1 MNKLHRPGPGTQRG
15 AAALIV
21 VLLLFFV
28 VSLVAAYAGRN
39 LIFEQRA
46 STNQYRATQ
55 AFEAAEAGL
64 EWAVA
69 MLNGGRVTADC
80 IPPVPV
86 NAALPSFRQR
96 YIAIDDVSGNVT
108 PVLWAD
114 GTAERPSCVRRTIDP
129 LNPNQPQWNCSC
141 PDQAAPVLAIPG
153 SAAAPPGF
161 RVCFEAVDPPQPG
174 VVRVVSTGRTS
185 FIDRPCTERAE
196 GTAGEA
202 AATVSVVVALNS
214 ALATPPGVALTV
226 RGDLD
231 VAAAMR
237 LLPVALPS
245 RQDLDAIWMPN
256 GSLVHVGGAA
266 NNLAANLKPGNV
278 RGTPIEALVAMD
290 GALGALT
297 PDQMFASVFKMN
309 KGSYKNQPG
318 TVVLNDCAAACT
330 DKLVAAWQ
338 FTAGLPPGR
347 RNPGRIIWVEGDMR
361 VESDL
366 DLGTAEAPVLIVAT
380 GNINL
385 DAASV
390 NIVGLLYS
398 QAAAWNGGP
407 RDVRLL
413 GAAIAEGNFVASGF
427 GGNGSEWLQYRADI
441 LSRLRLNTGSFVRV
455 PGSWRDFP

>member
-69 MLNGGRVTADC
+69 MLNGGRVTAEC
-80 IPPVPV
+80 IAPVPV

-96 YIAIDDVSGNVT
+96 YIEIDPDSGNVT
-108 PVLWAD
+108 PVPWAD
-114 GTAERPSCVRRTIDP
+114 GVTAERPSCVR
-129 LNPNQPQWNCSC
+129 NGAGWNCSC
-141 PDQAAPVLAIPG
+141 PAGVAPTPAIPAG
-153 SAAAPPGF
+153 AGAPPGF

-202 AATVSVVVALNS
+202 AATVSVVVALSS

-231 VAAAMR
+231 VNEEMR

-266 NNLAANLKPGNV
+266 NNLAAKLQPSNV
-278 RGTPIEALVAMD
+278 RGTPIEALVAVD
-290 GALGALT
+290 PTLGGLT

-318 TVVLNDCAAACT
+318 TVVLNDCAVACR

-338 FTAGLPPGR
+338 YIAGLPPGR
-347 RNPGRIIWVEGDMR
+347 TNPGRIIWVEGDLT

-366 DLGTAEAPVLIVAT
+366 DPGDLGTAEAPVLIVAT

-385 DAASV
+385 DAGSV
-390 NIVGLLYS
+390 NIFGLVYS
-398 QAAAWNGGP
+398 QAAAWNNGGLG
-407 RDVRLL
+407 DVRLQ
-413 GAAIAEGNFVASGF
+413 GAAVAEGNFVGSGI
-427 GGNGSEWLQYRADI
+427 GSGSEWLQYDADI
-441 LSRLRLNTGSFVRV
+441 LRRLRLSTGSFVRV